1 MKKVVSLL
9 LVLASCLSLCACGGD
24 TSNKATVTTN
34 DNKTVE
40 MSAEDLF
47 SEFDENEANFQKQYG
62 GATIEFIGTVKNIK
76 TDTSVYTGDSV
87 PSGQNKIVFEEGWC
101 LIIGSENTTYDLA
114 DYSAGQK
121 LKVRTGIASAAFD
134 TEFLQTVADNNRVVW
149 LIGNDEIWGKTINT
163 QTTTIMVVE

>member
-9 LVLASCLSLCACGGD
+9 LVLACCLSLCACGGD

-40 MSAEDLF
+40 MSTEDLF
-47 SEFDENEANFQKQYG
+47 NAFDENEAAFEKLYG
-62 GATIEFIGTVKNIK
+62 GATIDFTGTVKNIK
-76 TDTSVYTGDSV
+76 TNTSVYTGDSV
-87 PSGQNKIVFEEGWC
+87 SAEQNKIVFEEGWC

-114 DYSAGQK
+114 DFYAGQK
-121 LKVRTGIASAAFD
+121 LKVTTGIVSAAFD